1 MTQSLPPSGT
11 DDAAL
16 VARLQALPTQ
26 RQPAPQLWENIAA
39 ALPPRDT
46 VAALAPRR
54 QRRAWQWP
62 AAGLALAAALGVIA
76 IAPGLKPLPTAP
88 AHATAPP
95 ALVMQ
100 AQALAG
106 QYQQAIAAVPV
117 EQAPA
122 ALLPALNE
130 LDRSAQSIHAAIV
143 QSPRSA
149 FLLSQLQ
156 RTYAKRLQLTRLAAQ
171 GEAYVPS

>member
-54 QRRAWQWP
+54 QRRWWA
-62 AAGLALAAALGVIA
+62 
-76 IAPGLKPLPTAP
+76 
-88 AHATAPP
+88 
-95 ALVMQ
+95 
-100 AQALAG
+100 
-106 QYQQAIAAVPV
+106 
-117 EQAPA
+117 
-122 ALLPALNE
+122 
-130 LDRSAQSIHAAIV
+130 R
-143 QSPRSA
+143 
-149 FLLSQLQ
+149 
-156 RTYAKRLQLTRLAAQ
+156 
-171 GEAYVPS
+171 

>member
-88 AHATAPP
+88 AHAAAPP

-130 LDRSAQSIHAAIV
+130 LDRSAQSIHTAIV

-149 FLLSQLQ
+149 FCCRSCSAPM
-156 RTYAKRLQLTRLAAQ
+156 RSACN
-171 GEAYVPS
+171 